1 MKKTIVLTAIV
12 LIFVLASS
20 VRGAD
25 ASYKSWRNS
34 LKAAEQARYRRDFDG
49 MRQILEASAPTAQQ
63 LGPLSSAENSIWLAI
78 AYSQLSRDADALKV
92 YNAELDRIG
101 PNPTAIKVQF
111 IRGFLLT
118 QRSELYFRLR
128 EYDKAL
134 ASANDGKAALE
145 QAVGKFDPSLY
156 EAHRTV
162 GRIYALRNDMAKAEE
177 AMRMAVR
184 LAETRQGRREQ
195 YGLLGDAANTVTYL
209 TGPLE
214 ARVTVAASDLGELYA
229 AEGKFQDAEE
239 AYKKALEHAEAVY
252 SSDNVMRAIPLL
264 GLAEVEYHLNHT
276 KSFEKHT
283 QQLFEII
290 SKNPGYESAY
300 VKPLWLKFKLET

>member
-12 LIFVLASS
+12 LIFALASS
-20 VRGAD
+20 VLGAD

-195 YGLLGDAANTVTYL
+195 YGLLGDAANTVTY
-209 TGPLE
+209 
-214 ARVTVAASDLGELYA
+214 
-229 AEGKFQDAEE
+229 
-239 AYKKALEHAEAVY
+239 
-252 SSDNVMRAIPLL
+252 
-264 GLAEVEYHLNHT
+264 
-276 KSFEKHT
+276 
-283 QQLFEII
+283 
-290 SKNPGYESAY
+290 
-300 VKPLWLKFKLET
+300 